1 MRKKKKKKSCWT
13 VCLSLISWKMNHLAL
28 GGELTSEGRASQ
40 INEQQPNYIT
50 SIRDVC
56 ESCFP
61 AARLG
66 SAWWQLLA
74 SSVDNGRI
82 RCQAISSDKRF
93 IGKHQASLSHV
104 KAQLSPP
111 RIQTLFVV
119 QCKKLIGSHQ
129 RGGEARW
136 RCFPSLNIFT
146 ASSKGLK
153 NILVWFFS
161 NYVPCVFPEVA

>member
-1 MRKKKKKKSCWT
+1 
-13 VCLSLISWKMNHLAL
+13 MNHLAL

-111 RIQTLFVV
+111 RLQTLFVV

-129 RGGEARW
+129 REARLAGGVFSSQHLY
-136 RCFPSLNIFT
+136 CFVKGVEEYFSLIFF
-146 ASSKGLK
+146 KLCC
-153 NILVWFFS
+153 LRFS
-161 NYVPCVFPEVA
+161 WGGVT